1 MPLYLF
7 IKIFSDHLQDNAAQF
22 SVTLDVN
29 ISTGGGVWAVSG
41 TF

>member
-1 MPLYLF
+1 MPFYLF
-7 IKIFSDHLQDNAAQF
+7 IKITSGHLQDNAAQF

-29 ISTGGGVWAVSG
+29 TSTGEGVWAVSG